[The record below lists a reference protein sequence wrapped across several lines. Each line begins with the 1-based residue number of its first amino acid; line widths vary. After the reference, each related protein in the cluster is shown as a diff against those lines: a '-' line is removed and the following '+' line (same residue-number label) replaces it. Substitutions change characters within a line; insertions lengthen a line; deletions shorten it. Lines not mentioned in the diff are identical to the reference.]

1 MKIELTNEELEFL
14 VASVDMK
21 LEMIKNIPEY
31 KNKASM
37 LRTLKDKLRAVNS
50 MPAKVFE
57 LKEKE
62 D

>member
-1 MKIELTNEELEFL
+1 MGVHGNK
-14 VASVDMK
+14 K